1 MNSQAIRFEV
11 VTRAGRARLGRLS
24 TPHGEVDTP
33 AFMPVGTHA
42 TVKCLLPS
50 QLREAGVQMLLANAY
65 HLSLRPG
72 EELIRSLGGL
82 HRFMGWDGPI
92 LTDSGGYQVFS
103 LAKICRIDDGGV
115 EFQSPVDGARVSFTP
130 ERVMAIEEAL
140 GPDVAMP
147 LDQPAGWP
155 TTEESSRDSVRRT
168 LDWAARSKRA
178 HTRSDQAVFGIV
190 QGSVFPEQ
198 REFCAKRLVEIDFPG
213 YAVGG
218 LCLGEGA
225 SRMAETLDATTP
237 HLPEDRPRYLMGAG
251 PPEDLLAAIERGI
264 DLFDCVLPTRNGR
277 TGQAF
282 TSGGIVRLR
291 NAVHRENPGPLD
303 PECPCVA
310 CRRFSR
316 AYLRHLFQAD
326 EVLGPSLVS
335 LHNVT
340 YYQTLMRGARE
351 ALREGTWA
359 AFCDRALAPYAPEA
373 GSGLAPGEARE

>member
-1 MNSQAIRFEV
+1 MTGPIRLTILARHGAARV
-11 VTRAGRARLGRLS
+11 GRMS

-42 TVKCLLPS
+42 TVKCLLPA
-50 QLREAGVQMLLANAY
+50 QLREAGVQMVLANAY

-72 EELIRSLGGL
+72 EDLVAGQGGL

-103 LAKICRIDDGGV
+103 LAKIARVDDDGV
-115 EFQSPVDGARVSFTP
+115 EFQSPVDGHRVTFTP

-147 LDQPAGWP
+147 LDQPLGWP
-155 TTEESSRDSVRRT
+155 ATEEQSRVSVRRT

-178 HTRSDQAVFGIV
+178 HTRADQAVFGIV
-190 QGSVFPEQ
+190 QGSVYPDQ
-198 REFCAKRLVEIDFPG
+198 REFCARRLVEIDFPG

-218 LCLGEGA
+218 LCLGEGGG
-225 SRMAETLDATTP
+225 RMAETLDATVP
-237 HLPEDRPRYLMGAG
+237 FLPEDRPRYLMGAG

-282 TSGGIVRLR
+282 TSRGIVRLR
-291 NAVHRENPGPLD
+291 NAAHRDDAGPLD
-303 PECPCVA
+303 PDCRCVA
-310 CRRFSR
+310 CTRFGR

-326 EVLGPSLVS
+326 EVLGPTLVS

-351 ALREGTWA
+351 ALGNGSWA
-359 AFCDRALAPYAPEA
+359 EFRARALAPSVAEA
-373 GSGLAPGEARE
+373 GPGLASGAVRE